1 MVDLN
6 GLSDRELRE
15 KALSYGIDVPVTQST
30 RPLVI
35 RRVKAVMEAA
45 GNGSTSHRQTQHEE
59 AAESRPSSVRRRSA
73 APAPKPKTTR
83 QQRMSLAPPATD
95 ESDGQEDTPPTASN
109 VRKPSPN
116 RNNTPLTL
124 KSGKQSLNGNSENV
138 NNSHPSDQI
147 SDEELL
153 KQLAKYN
160 IQAPAITFST
170 RPLLIKK
177 LNHAMAKSKR
187 ESKSF
192 KAPSPVISRPKPV
205 DTDTQESEQE
215 SDCTDNASVTIQSS
229 LLQTKDRK
237 STTPAS
243 LSFSHQHSV
252 TMGNNSLY
260 SLNNSSL
267 LTPSRQPDYNSK
279 AYIPTPRPVINR
291 CCIKLFSFALFTL
304 TIFLLFN
311 FEQIC

>member
-15 KALSYGIDVPVTQST
+15 KALSFGIDVPVTQST
-30 RPLVI
+30 RSLVI
-35 RRVKAVMEAA
+35 RKVKAVMEAA
-45 GNGSTSHRQTQHEE
+45 GNGSTSHRQTQQHEE
-59 AAESRPSSVRRRSA
+59 PAESRPSSVRRRSA

-83 QQRMSLAPPATD
+83 QQRMSLAPPATATD
-95 ESDGQEDTPPTASN
+95 DSDGQDDISPAAAASN
-109 VRKPSPN
+109 IRKPSPN
-116 RNNTPLTL
+116 RNNTPLIQ
-124 KSGKQSLNGNSENV
+124 KSGKQSLNGNSEHV
-138 NNSHPSDQI
+138 NNSHPSDQM

-153 KQLAKYN
+153 KQLAKYK
-160 IQAPAITFST
+160 ITAPAITFST

-229 LLQTKDRK
+229 LLSTKERR

-243 LSFSHQHSV
+243 LTFSHQHSV

-267 LTPSRQPDYNSK
+267 LTPSRQPDFNSK

-291 CCIKLFSFALFTL
+291 CCIKLLILPCLNTL
-304 TIFLLFN
+304 TILYYH
-311 FEQIC
+311 